1 MSLLQSIWV
10 NQLRKSFLPS
20 GALALHS
27 VDESAFI
34 NYKTV
39 IRPVENQQPTVL
51 LDSTGN
57 VVSEK
62 LVDSESTYDLHNLR
76 TTPTLHEDIDGI
88 ELSYP
93 LLQNIVQ
100 KHGEQ
105 LNLKGTN
112 LLLYKWLPTLA
123 AAKIPTTGGAK
134 ESIFGATYGNKKKVT
149 LEDFVK
155 AIDLMDD
162 MDIPDDGRYVCM
174 PSKWYNQF
182 LLDYK
187 NELLDLSKTGKAT
200 MIDKDLEMLLGVKI
214 YKRGSKNTP
223 RYTGADIAKS
233 PFAATATT
241 DKACALF
248 WHESCVSRAIGG
260 MKFYEAPNA
269 NAQGVDVSA
278 RIRVSGGKIYNDE
291 MGVVAVIESV

>member
-1 MSLLQSIWV
+1 MLNQSVWI
-10 NQLRKSFLPS
+10 NQLRKIFLPS
-20 GALALHS
+20 GSMIMNS
-27 VDESAFI
+27 VDESVFI

-39 IRPVENQQPTVL
+39 IRPVEGQQPTVL
-51 LDSTGN
+51 LDATGEIAF
-57 VVSEK
+57 EK
-62 LVDSESTYDLHNLR
+62 LVDTESTYNLHNLR
-76 TTPTLHEDIDGI
+76 TTPTLHEDIDGL

-123 AAKIPTTGGAK
+123 ATKVATTGAAK
-134 ESIFGATYGNKKKVT
+134 ESIFGTTYGNKKKVT

-162 MDIPDDGRYVCM
+162 MDVPDTGRFVCM

-214 YKRGSKNTP
+214 HKRGSKNTP
-223 RYTGADIAKS
+223 RYTGGDVAKS
-233 PFAATATT
+233 PFAAAATT

-269 NAQGVDVSA
+269 KSQGVDLSA

-291 MGVVAVIESV
+291 MGIVAVIESV